1 MFIATLF
8 TMSWKQPKCLWIDEW
23 IKKMRYTNNTCWR
36 GCGEKK
42 KKKMISDFYPSIR
55 YM

>member
-36 GCGEKK
+36 GCGEKGTLLQCWWEYK
-42 KKKMISDFYPSIR
+42 LV
-55 YM
+55 